1 MYWFTVPVH
10 HVVLEVLEVQR
21 VLQVPTFSKG
31 KKSRLNNVGPG
42 EGLIIGENNC
52 ITDWM
57 VIFQVDSTLHLLN
70 N

>member
-31 KKSRLNNVGPG
+31 KKFPVKQHWS
-42 EGLIIGENNC
+42 
-52 ITDWM
+52 W
-57 VIFQVDSTLHLLN
+57 
-70 N
+70 

>member
-31 KKSRLNNVGPG
+31 KMKDVYNK
-42 EGLIIGENNC
+42 C
-52 ITDWM
+52 
-57 VIFQVDSTLHLLN
+57 
-70 N
+70 